1 MKNLSILKPIT
12 SCKSLGG
19 KANNLMLLEEL
30 NLNIPRW
37 VVVPK
42 QAMLGQLPNNLNEDN
57 IVEAIDS
64 IQVSACLLSDLG
76 TYFGPEFR
84 DLKYAVR
91 SSADGEDGNS
101 HSFAGQF
108 ETKLNV
114 PYSELKKSIKEVWKS
129 VASEHVLA
137 YRKENKLELNLG
149 ITVIIQEMIQPEIS
163 GVAFGLDPLTGD
175 TNKKVVSAVYGLG
188 EGLVSGQ
195 LKADNYTITSEGIQ
209 KNITTKNF
217 SIQAC
222 ESGSGN
228 KMVEVDQLHKNN
240 ETLKDQQLLEINEL
254 LEALND
260 KTGTPQ
266 DIEFAYANGKLHVL
280 QTRPVTTMKQ
290 EDGEYNLWDNSNIVE
305 SYPGITTPLTYT
317 FINKMYEAVYKQ
329 LSGLL
334 GVSQAQIEK
343 HSEVF
348 ENTLG
353 LVRGRVYY
361 NLVNWYKMLAMVPGY
376 SLNAEF
382 METMMGVKET
392 FELGDE
398 FKMSK
403 TKAWLR
409 IVKMSFNM
417 IAQQIKLPA
426 ERRRFQNA
434 LNVKLKKYN
443 ALDFVNMEVN
453 EVIENYHTFE
463 TTLLK
468 EWKSPLVN
476 DFFSMVWFGLLKKQ
490 CENLVGGESNIHN
503 DLLCGSSDI
512 ISVQPIK
519 RTIAISKMIKEDPI
533 INHIFVNVEATEIWI
548 ELQTGTFPKVKT
560 AIDNYLSDF
569 GERCIGE
576 LKLETTSYSQEPSL
590 FIQILKNYVIND
602 LGSKLNSGNLESK
615 LREEAEA
622 IVYTKLKNRPLK
634 RMWFKKVLKMA
645 RSLVSNR
652 ENLRYERTRAFGVVR
667 KMFSA
672 IGEQYTT
679 KKIISDPKDIF
690 YLELNE
696 ILDIPNLA
704 DQDVVNLINKRKA
717 NFEAFA
723 LQELPQER
731 FYTYGKEFTDEYIY
745 SDEKM
750 QAIEGDLKGIGC
762 CPGQIK
768 AKVQV
773 VQDPREIDSLNG
785 SILVTSSTDP
795 GWVTLFPSASAI
807 IVERGSLL
815 SHSAIVAREMGIP
828 CIVAVDGLLRTLK
841 TGDEILMDGSTGIIK
856 VIK

>member
-1 MKNLSILKPIT
+1 MKNTSILKPIK

-42 QAMLGQLPNNLNEDN
+42 QIMLNQLPTNLG
-57 IVEAIDS
+57 VESLAIAIDKLE
-64 IQVSACLLSDLG
+64 VPADLLLDLG
-76 TYFGPEFR
+76 TYFGANYKS
-84 DLKYAVR
+84 LKYAVR
-91 SSADGEDGNS
+91 SSADGEDGIN

-114 PYSELKKSIKEVWKS
+114 PFNELRESIKEVWKS
-129 VASEHVLA
+129 VASDHVLS
-137 YRKENKLELNLG
+137 YRKENNLEIYLG

-163 GVAFGLDPLTGD
+163 GVAFGLDPITGD
-175 TNKKVVSAVYGLG
+175 TTKKVVSAVYGLG

-195 LKADNYTITSEGIQ
+195 LKADNYTIGVDGIE
-209 KNITTKNF
+209 KHITTKSF
-217 SIQAC
+217 LLEAC

-228 KMVEVDQLHKNN
+228 KLVDVEQARKDKDTLEEDQLF
-240 ETLKDQQLLEINEL
+240 EINEL
-254 LEALND
+254 LEVLND

-266 DIEFAYANGKLHVL
+266 DIEFAYANGELHVL
-280 QTRPVTTMKQ
+280 QTRPVTTQK
-290 EDGEYNLWDNSNIVE
+290 EDVGEYNLWDNSNIVE

-334 GVSQAQIEK
+334 GVSQAQIVK
-343 HSEVF
+343 HSDVF

-382 METMMGVKET
+382 METMMGVKEK
-392 FELGDE
+392 FELGEE

-403 TKAWLR
+403 TKAWFR
-409 IVKMSFNM
+409 IIKMSFNM
-417 IAQQIKLPA
+417 IKQQLKLPA
-426 ERRRFQNA
+426 ERKRFQKS

-443 ALDFVNMEVN
+443 ALDFDKMEVG
-453 EVIENYHTFE
+453 EVINHYHTFE

-476 DFFSMVWFGLLKKQ
+476 DFFSMIWFGLLKKQ
-490 CENLVGGESNIHN
+490 CQDLVGEESNIHN

-512 ISVQPIK
+512 ISVQPIR
-519 RTIAISKMIKEDPI
+519 RTMAISEMIKADPI
-533 INHIFVNVEATEIWI
+533 IKHIFVNIEEEEIWE
-548 ELQTGTFPKVKT
+548 ELQTNSFPEIKT
-560 AIDNYLSDF
+560 AIDNYLNDF

-576 LKLETTSYSQEPSL
+576 LKLETTSYSQEPKL
-590 FIQILKNYVIND
+590 FIKILKNYVIND
-602 LGSKLNSGNLESK
+602 LGSNSSNVENE
-615 LREEAEA
+615 LRTNAET
-622 IVYTKLKNRPLK
+622 IVFEKLKNRPFK
-634 RMWFKKVLKMA
+634 TIWFKQVLEMA

-667 KMFSA
+667 KMFSG
-672 IGEQYTT
+672 IGRQYESEGV
-679 KKIISDPKDIF
+679 IGNAKDIF
-690 YLELNE
+690 YLELHE
-696 ILDIPNLA
+696 ILDIVNMEKS
-704 DQDVVNLINKRKA
+704 DVVGLINKRKA
-717 NFEAFA
+717 VFEAYA
-723 LQELPQER
+723 LQEVPMER
-731 FYTYGKEFTDEYIY
+731 FFTYGTEFTDEYIY
-745 SDEKM
+745 SEEKM
-750 QAIEGDLKGIGC
+750 IAIDGDLKGIGC

-768 AKVQV
+768 AEVQLV
-773 VQDPREIDSLNG
+773 KDPNEIDSLNG
-785 SILVTSSTDP
+785 RILVTSSTDP

-841 TGDEILMDGSTGIIK
+841 TGDTVLMDGSTGTIK